1 MVFDASFN
9 NNCSSSVSS
18 TVGVLGVVY
27 CVVGNFNVA
36 FGGKVGFRNQQDVR
50 LLVSDV
56 GFDFFDV
63 KGQPTGIL

>member
-18 TVGVLGVVY
+18 AVGVLGVVY

-36 FGGKVGFRNQQDVR
+36 LVVKWVSEISKMSACWFRM
-50 LLVSDV
+50 
-56 GFDFFDV
+56 
-63 KGQPTGIL
+63 